1 MDILQGLI
9 NSLIGYQQDYGL
21 TEEELEELRMI
32 THFDTQEILKY
43 KKRFMELTG
52 GIDRM
57 SKDEFLSN
65 ININPLKERVA
76 LVFGYDQ
83 NSSLNFR
90 RFLVG
95 LSSFNCHGHLDNK
108 IKIAFRLQDFDDDG
122 VINRDDLRKYLELV
136 TPPPKPLEEIVLA
149 DDVFDYDYCI
159 EEVFKEASTDGNVIT
174 FNDFSRI
181 LATTDFQ
188 TKLYLNL

>member
-1 MDILQGLI
+1 
-9 NSLIGYQQDYGL
+9 
-21 TEEELEELRMI
+21 MI
-32 THFDTQEILKY
+32 THFDRSDILKY
-43 KKRFMELTG
+43 KKRFLELTNG
-52 GIDRM
+52 TERM
-57 SKDEFLSN
+57 SKEEFLGHIS
-65 ININPLKERVA
+65 INPLKERVA

-83 NSSLNFR
+83 ASSLNFR
-90 RFLVG
+90 NFLIG
-95 LSSFNCHGHLDNK
+95 LSSFNCHGHNDTKLK
-108 IKIAFRLQDFDDDG
+108 VAFRLQDFDDDG

-159 EEVFKEASTDGNVIT
+159 EEVFRESSTDGSVIT
-174 FNDFSRI
+174 FSDFSRI